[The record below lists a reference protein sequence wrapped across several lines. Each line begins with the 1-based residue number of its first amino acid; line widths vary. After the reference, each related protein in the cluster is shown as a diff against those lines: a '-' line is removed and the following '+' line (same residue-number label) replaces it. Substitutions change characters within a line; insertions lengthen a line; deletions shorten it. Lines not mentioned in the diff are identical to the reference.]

1 LCQGRGLRSRL
12 EGGRGTLE
20 DSLGL
25 FLLEVHL
32 LDPDAE
38 SSARCKAANRLTL
51 GGKIHP
57 TDEGTTS
64 QAHHTW
70 EV

>member
-1 LCQGRGLRSRL
+1 M

-38 SSARCKAANRLTL
+38 SSVPQPAPLRASLLGAPGLRPGAPGRTEAGARA
-51 GGKIHP
+51 I
-57 TDEGTTS
+57 
-64 QAHHTW
+64 
-70 EV
+70 